1 MSANE
6 KYWAGALTLSPGSQL
21 AALQAKQYESE
32 TTERLMVKFDE
43 RILAMTA
50 GIADATELQ
59 AASQKAEALL
69 AEKQAIARGRA
80 TMTAQQF
87 RTAVVKLVVKAGV
100 KPDLAPV
107 RKSRGLMARRL
118 LTPIIGEYF

>member
-32 TTERLMVKFDE
+32 TTERLMSKFDD

-50 GIADATELQ
+50 GIADATELE
-59 AASQKAEALL
+59 AASQKAEALQMPGAL
-69 AEKQAIARGRA
+69 SP
-80 TMTAQQF
+80 
-87 RTAVVKLVVKAGV
+87 KA
-100 KPDLAPV
+100 P
-107 RKSRGLMARRL
+107 S
-118 LTPIIGEYF
+118 T

>member
-1 MSANE
+1 MSAHE
-6 KYWAGALTLSPGSQL
+6 KYWDGALTLSPGEQL

-69 AEKQAIARGRA
+69 AEKQAIARLPVELERSHPPPFATPPELGSVPDPAPCRGQHTGR
-80 TMTAQQF
+80 
-87 RTAVVKLVVKAGV
+87 
-100 KPDLAPV
+100 
-107 RKSRGLMARRL
+107 
-118 LTPIIGEYF
+118 